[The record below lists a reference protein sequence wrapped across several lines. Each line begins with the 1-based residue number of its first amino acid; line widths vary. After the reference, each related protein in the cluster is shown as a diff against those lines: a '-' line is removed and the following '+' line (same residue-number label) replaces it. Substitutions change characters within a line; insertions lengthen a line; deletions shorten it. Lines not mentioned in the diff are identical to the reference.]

1 MSESQA
7 NPSNID
13 LSIAKPYT
21 PTEAQVQR
29 YTSRKIASAWTMFG
43 GSLAVLAIVIVLIIL
58 FVSIFH
64 VIVYSAR
71 IIVALLIVL
80 IFPIYAIYN
89 LFATISRVKKRQ
101 FSFYSSEIFAKN
113 DKGYIVKGISASG
126 LSFIDKADAG
136 AEKTPGAPVI
146 VVNMK
151 DEFDLLG
158 WD

>member
-1 MSESQA
+1 MSETQG

-13 LSIAKPYT
+13 LSIVKPYT
-21 PTEAQVQR
+21 PTEAQVKR
-29 YTSRKIASAWTMFG
+29 YTSRKIASAWTLFG
-43 GSLAVLAIVIVLIIL
+43 GSLAVLAIVIVCIIL

-64 VIVYSAR
+64 VIVYSAK
-71 IIVALLIVL
+71 IIFGLLIVL

-89 LFATISRVKKRQ
+89 LFATFSRVKKGQ
-101 FSFYSSEIFAKN
+101 FAFYSSEIFAKN
-113 DKGYIVKGISASG
+113 DKGYIVKGISTTG

-136 AEKTPGAPVI
+136 AEKAPGAPVI

>member
-13 LSIAKPYT
+13 LSIVKPYT
-21 PTEAQVQR
+21 PTEAQVKR
-29 YTSRKIASAWTMFG
+29 YTSRKIASAWTLFG
-43 GSLAVLAIVIVLIIL
+43 GSLAVLAIVIVCIIL

-71 IIVALLIVL
+71 IIFALLIVL

-89 LFATISRVKKRQ
+89 LFATFSRVKKGQ